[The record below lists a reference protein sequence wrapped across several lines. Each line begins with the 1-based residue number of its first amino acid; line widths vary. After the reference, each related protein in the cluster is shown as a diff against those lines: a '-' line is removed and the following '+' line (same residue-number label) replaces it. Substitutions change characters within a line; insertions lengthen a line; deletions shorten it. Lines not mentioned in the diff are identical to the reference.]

1 MSKLTVS
8 CVKAATKPGRHADGA
23 TLYLNIKQSGAK
35 SWVQRVVVDGRRHDL
50 GLGPYPAVSLAKAR
64 RRAADNR
71 ALIADGGNP
80 LADKRKTKVPTF
92 REAAQIVYEANVERW
107 KTGRHT
113 DRWLQVVE
121 KYAVPAFGEK
131 AIDRIGREDV
141 LGVLVPIWTTKPEYA
156 RKLRQRLRI
165 IMDWAVAHGYVSQN
179 FAGDAIRGALPAMP
193 AVKEHHRTLH
203 YAEIGKAIEAVEN
216 CRASESLKLLWR
228 FLVLTAVRGG
238 EARQATWN
246 EINFDERLWHVPA
259 SRMKAGRA
267 FDVPLS
273 DAAVAVLRE
282 AEDLREE
289 GSDLVFP
296 GVRKG
301 KPLTDSTLSKTLR
314 QAGVGMVPHGVR
326 AMFRTWA
333 DERTDVRH
341 DVKEQALAHAVG
353 STVERSYARSD
364 LLAQRRVLMQ
374 RWGQYVTQT
383 PAKVV
388 ALR

>member
-1 MSKLTVS
+1 MGKLSVS
-8 CVKAATKPGRHADGA
+8 AVKAATKPGRHANGA
-23 TLYLNIKQSGAK
+23 TLYLNVKRSGAK

-50 GLGPYPAVSLAKAR
+50 GLGPYPVVSLAKAR
-64 RRAADNR
+64 RHAADNR
-71 ALIADGGNP
+71 ALIADGGDP
-80 LADKRKTKVPTF
+80 LARKRKAKVSMF
-92 REAAQIVYEANVERW
+92 REAAQLIHEANVERW

-113 DRWLQVVE
+113 DRCLQVVE
-121 KYAVPAFGEK
+121 RYAVPAFGEK

-141 LGVLVPIWTTKPEYA
+141 LGVLVPIWRTKPEYA

-165 IMDWAVAHGYVSQN
+165 VLDWVVAHGYVNQN
-179 FAGDAIRGALPAMP
+179 FAGGAIRGALPAMP

-203 YAEIGKAIEAVEN
+203 YAEIGKAIESVEN
-216 CRASESLKLLWR
+216 CRASKSVKLLWR

-238 EARQATWN
+238 EARRATWN
-246 EINFDERLWHVPA
+246 EISFDEKLWHVPA

-267 FDVPLS
+267 FEVPLS

-282 AEDLREE
+282 AENLREE

-314 QAGVGMVPHGVR
+314 KAGVGMVPHGVR

-333 DERTDVRH
+333 DER
-341 DVKEQALAHAVG
+341 KC
-353 STVERSYARSD
+353 ST
-364 LLAQRRVLMQ
+364 
-374 RWGQYVTQT
+374 
-383 PAKVV
+383 
-388 ALR
+388 